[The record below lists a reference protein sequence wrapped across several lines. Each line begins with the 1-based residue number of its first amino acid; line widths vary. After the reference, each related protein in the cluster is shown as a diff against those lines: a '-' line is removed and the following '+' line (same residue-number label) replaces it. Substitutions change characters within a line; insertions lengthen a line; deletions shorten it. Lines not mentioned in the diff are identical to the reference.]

1 MEPIGSRKTMLVEEN
16 YTVDRQEEGCAGKF
30 KSLQSNNQGHFVKA
44 KAQLG

>member
-1 MEPIGSRKTMLVEEN
+1 MEPVESRKTLLVEE
-16 YTVDRQEEGCAGKF
+16 TFALDRQDENCAGKF